1 MLRPGVASVLRRIW
15 LLSVLCFCWPL
26 SLWAADEPVM
36 VVGVFRDNRLDA
48 ALLGRLRE
56 HLARN
61 GEQLLAAPKMTAA
74 EQQCTS
80 QECLDRL
87 AARTG
92 AKFVL
97 IISAQRTAAS
107 GDSLYLTG
115 LLYDASRHWPR
126 QATLDCLGCKGEL
139 LVTRINELAD
149 KLFIEIRTP
158 ELTLATHQPVIPPL
172 GVGQGITAPL
182 PQRVSTEGG
191 YFERLSAR
199 RKLAAGV
206 LGAVSLAVFA
216 SAGTFHGL
224 DGHMTDLSC
233 SPDGAP
239 HACAWNTKWL
249 YGTGYG
255 LGSALLVGAGL
266 TLFWPTESGPSATER
281 SEGAA
286 K

>member
-15 LLSVLCFCWPL
+15 LISLLWLCWPL
-26 SLWAADEPVM
+26 SLRAADEPVM
-36 VVGVFRDNRLDA
+36 IVGVFRDNRLDNT
-48 ALLGRLRE
+48 LLGRLRE

-61 GEQLLAAPKMTAA
+61 GEQILATPKMAA
-74 EQQCTS
+74 GEQQCTS

-92 AKFVL
+92 AKYVL
-97 IISAQRTAAS
+97 IVSAQRTAAT

-158 ELTLATHQPVIPPL
+158 ELTLAMNQPIVPPP
-172 GVGQGITAPL
+172 GQGITAQL
-182 PQRVSTEGG
+182 PERVSADGG
-191 YFERLSAR
+191 YFDRLSSR

-206 LGAVSLAVFA
+206 LGALSLAVFA
-216 SAGTFHGL
+216 SAGAFHGL
-224 DGHMTDLSC
+224 DGHQTDLSC
-233 SPDGAP
+233 SPAGSP
-239 HACAWNTKWL
+239 HSCAWNTKWL

-266 TLFWPTESGPSATER
+266 TLFWPTETRSSATER
-281 SEGAA
+281 AEGGT